1 MQTQFER
8 QCNEALHAQSLKGL
22 LRKMVEFSED
32 RGFGRI
38 SATVLT
44 EHSPTL
50 GEYQFVTNAAS
61 DYLPEFED
69 FEAARVDPLSQ
80 YVAVQSGPLV
90 WDQSTHVNSGQGEL
104 WERQA
109 PYGYRSG
116 IVLGLH
122 LPRGRHFLFGP
133 DCDRPTYTTPTQARQ
148 VAEDFHVFAAHA
160 QADAFGLCLNYEPP
174 AHEPVDTNPRRTR
187 GAALDDGRDDGLR
200 DRPQVGFVRARCD
213 FAASAG
219 DGQVGM
225 RYQVRGSSQG
235 DQAGLDLRPLNRH
248 LTLAASL
255 QGSRT
260 RA

>member
-1 MQTQFER
+1 MQTQFGR

-22 LRKMVEFSED
+22 PCKVVEFSED
-32 RGFGRI
+32 KGFGRI

-50 GEYQFVTNAAS
+50 REYQFITDAAS
-61 DYLPEFED
+61 DSLPEFED

-90 WDQSTHVNSGQGEL
+90 WDQSAHVSSGQGEL
-104 WERQA
+104 WERQT
-109 PYGYRSG
+109 PYGCRSG

-122 LPRGRHFLFGP
+122 LQRGRHLLFGP
-133 DCDRPTYTTPTQARQ
+133 DCDRPTYTTPTHARQ
-148 VAEDFHVFAAHA
+148 AVEDFHVFAAHA
-160 QADAFGLCLNYEPP
+160 QAAAFELCLSYEPP
-174 AHEPVDTNPRRTR
+174 AHEPVDATPRRIR
-187 GAALDDGRDDGLR
+187 GAALGDGRDDGLR
-200 DRPQVGFVRARCD
+200 DRPQVGFVGARCD

-235 DQAGLDLRPLNRH
+235 DQAGLDRRPLNRH

-255 QGSRT
+255 QGSGT